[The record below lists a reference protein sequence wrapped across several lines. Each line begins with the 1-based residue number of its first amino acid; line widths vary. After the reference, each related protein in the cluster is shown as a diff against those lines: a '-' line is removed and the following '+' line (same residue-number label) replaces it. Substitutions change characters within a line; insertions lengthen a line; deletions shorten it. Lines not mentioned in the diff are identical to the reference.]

1 MVGTNSCAAFHP
13 RSFVEERPAER
24 FESVRFFGDGASRPF
39 RQDVHVASRARSL
52 KSSCQNRA
60 DRFRSSNEFMMIAEG
75 VVLGHKGRTPDD
87 PRKDGMLVEW
97 CEVRLA
103 FIEATIGGGL
113 PNGACP
119 IVSGDPER
127 AGVASIYRLT

>member
-1 MVGTNSCAAFHP
+1 MSP
-13 RSFVEERPAER
+13 RQHL
-24 FESVRFFGDGASRPF
+24 RPF
-39 RQDVHVASRARSL
+39 SKIWLEEPLGAEQWKTRGRRKGGGRLANCSASRARSL